1 METSKPSSDKSRE
14 LLRSILALS
23 LPSIVT
29 NIAVPVLSITDT
41 AIAGHIGDALT
52 IAAVAVGG
60 TMFNLIYWLC
70 GFLRMGSSGPAA
82 QAYGAGQTGECNQI
96 LCRGLLLAVGLGIGM
111 IALQSPLAR
120 LLLRLIDADAS
131 TASIALRYF
140 SICVW
145 GAPAVLANYCF
156 SGWFLGRQNTRVTM
170 WVSLFMVVF
179 NIAVSLTLVG
189 VFRMG
194 VEGIATGTLSAQ
206 WASCL
211 IFMGAALRERSL
223 EGVTRRGVFNLGAL
237 LRFFRINTD
246 IFLRTVCL
254 VTVTLWF
261 TRTGARQSELMLA
274 VNAVLMQLFTLF
286 SFFMDGFAYAAE
298 ALCGMLAGA
307 GQYGTLRLMVRRL
320 LGVGVVFA
328 LVFSLIYLL
337 CGTEIIGL
345 ISSDSRVVEGAGE
358 YMGWAVTVPCA
369 GFMAFIWDG
378 VYVGLTRTRE
388 MLLSMGVATAVFF
401 AVYAVAFPRMGNHGL
416 WLAFVCYLFV
426 RGLLLGLMS
435 RRPGILSRI
444 S

>member
-1 METSKPSSDKSRE
+1 
-14 LLRSILALS
+14 
-23 LPSIVT
+23 
-29 NIAVPVLSITDT
+29 
-41 AIAGHIGDALT
+41 
-52 IAAVAVGG
+52 
-60 TMFNLIYWLC
+60 
-70 GFLRMGSSGPAA
+70 
-82 QAYGAGQTGECNQI
+82 
-96 LCRGLLLAVGLGIGM
+96 
-111 IALQSPLAR
+111 
-120 LLLRLIDADAS
+120 
-131 TASIALRYF
+131 
-140 SICVW
+140 
-145 GAPAVLANYCF
+145 
-156 SGWFLGRQNTRVTM
+156 M

-189 VFRMG
+189 VFSMG

-211 IFMGAALRERSL
+211 IFLMTALRERSL
-223 EGVTRRGVFNLGAL
+223 EGVTRRGVFNLSAL

-328 LVFSLIYLL
+328 LVFSVIYLL

-345 ISSDSRVVEGAGE
+345 MSSDGRVVEGAGE

-388 MLLSMGVATAVFF
+388 MLLSMGVATAMFF